1 MGLFS
6 KKEPQAPPPDPAY
19 ILAEAQE
26 YLKEKDFKGAL
37 EKFDEL
43 CALPVQS
50 PLPLLSR
57 ATCRLQLSQYEG
69 VLEDCNK
76 VLKFLNSDL
85 TGHEEEGCTTVHSLA
100 LLRMAKAY
108 KELGRLDEAK
118 SALMRRNVVE
128 HKLGR
133 TTNDEGEDENVEEK
147 QKAAEEWKEKGNKEF
162 KNENWS
168 AALDC
173 YRNGLSY
180 DMYSVKLHSNACMAL
195 INLKRWAQALKHAE
209 QCIALEPNWVKGYY
223 MKGRILSNES
233 KLEQAQ
239 QVLQKAAQMEP
250 RNKQI
255 KGLLEE
261 VNSRVEYVES
271 RLRRRKPKE
280 QQEKTAEDSGTEQAV
295 EDVDSDEDYCQD
307 GTCSPKT
314 VKVRVTRKDIMN
326 IIVDL
331 CAAMVGVAMVWW
343 FVRQEA

>member
-1 MGLFS
+1 
-6 KKEPQAPPPDPAY
+6 
-19 ILAEAQE
+19 
-26 YLKEKDFKGAL
+26 
-37 EKFDEL
+37 
-43 CALPVQS
+43 
-50 PLPLLSR
+50 
-57 ATCRLQLSQYEG
+57 
-69 VLEDCNK
+69 
-76 VLKFLNSDL
+76 
-85 TGHEEEGCTTVHSLA
+85 
-100 LLRMAKAY
+100 MAKAY
-108 KELGRLDEAK
+108 KELGRMDEAK

-133 TTNDEGEDENVEEK
+133 AINDEDEDEEEK
-147 QKAAEEWKEKGNKEF
+147 QKIAEEWKEKGNKEF
-162 KNENWS
+162 KKENWT

-209 QCIALEPNWVKGYY
+209 QCIALEPDWVKGYY

-239 QVLQKAAQMEP
+239 EVLQKAAQMEP

-280 QQEKTAEDSGTEQAV
+280 QQQETKVAEDSGNEQAV

-307 GTCSPKT
+307 GTCRSPKT
-314 VKVRVTRKDIMN
+314 VKLSVTRKDIVN